1 MNRDHLIISLGSFII
16 NCWLLFPSSRHTAY
30 TDTNRILM
38 ARVLKGQVSEE
49 LFGNQ
54 IIRKSPLATHHL
66 RDLSPITTIMALI
79 RTLSWRWMQILQR
92 KLLCS
97 RATASGYRL
106 SKGWNK
112 HLFPARAVF
121 VSMTE
126 TLTPMNHITLSYGMM
141 ILVLMNSKHVNT
153 SSWELLIQY
162 FTIVNLM
169 MLMISLILENWQR
182 FD

>member
-16 NCWLLFPSSRHTAY
+16 DCWFLFPSSRHMAY
-30 TDTNRILM
+30 TDTNHILM

-66 RDLSPITTIMALI
+66 RDLSPITIIMALI

-92 KLLCS
+92 KLLYS
-97 RATASGYRL
+97 RATASGHRL

-126 TLTPMNHITLSYGMM
+126 TLTPI
-141 ILVLMNSKHVNT
+141 IR
-153 SSWELLIQY
+153 Y
-162 FTIVNLM
+162 FSIVNLL

-182 FD
+182 FG